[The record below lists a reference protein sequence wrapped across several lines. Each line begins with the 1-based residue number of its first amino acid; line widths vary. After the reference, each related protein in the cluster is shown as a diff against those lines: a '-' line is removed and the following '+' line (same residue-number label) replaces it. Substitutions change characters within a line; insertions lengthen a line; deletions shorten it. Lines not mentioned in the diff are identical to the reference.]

1 VSGANREEFAQVDRL
16 QTSMIEWIII
26 GALDLLVL
34 LAFRGL
40 GGFGA
45 ASAAFR
51 EWGCSASRLTGSTGS
66 S

>member
-1 VSGANREEFAQVDRL
+1 
-16 QTSMIEWIII
+16 MIEWIII
-26 GALDLLVL
+26 AALDLLVL
-34 LAFRGL
+34 LVFRGL

-51 EWGCSASRLTGSTGS
+51 QWGSSASRIGGSAGS

>member
-1 VSGANREEFAQVDRL
+1 
-16 QTSMIEWIII
+16 MIEWIII
-26 GALDLLVL
+26 GVLDLLVL
-34 LAFRGL
+34 LVFRGL

-51 EWGCSASRLTGSTGS
+51 QWGCSASRIGGPTGS